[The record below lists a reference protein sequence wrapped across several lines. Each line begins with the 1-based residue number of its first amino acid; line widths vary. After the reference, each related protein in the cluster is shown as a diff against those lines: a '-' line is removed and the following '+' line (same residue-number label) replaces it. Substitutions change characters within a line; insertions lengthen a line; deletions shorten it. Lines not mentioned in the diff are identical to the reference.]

1 MIAKIIRRI
10 KKSYFLIIIIF
21 MQLCFVFF
29 FFFWGFF
36 VLFTKVNGLMV
47 SIVLRKK
54 YKRVHIP
61 RRINRF
67 KFYSKAAFIASD
79 TLQHLKMDLSF
90 GKGHDQCGDS
100 TLCQSFVHEYV
111 RRFV

>member
-1 MIAKIIRRI
+1 
-10 KKSYFLIIIIF
+10 
-21 MQLCFVFF
+21 
-29 FFFWGFF
+29 
-36 VLFTKVNGLMV
+36 MV

-100 TLCQSFVHEYV
+100 TLCQSFVHESV